1 MLISLMSS
9 LEIKEQVF
17 PKKLISLM
25 WTILNECGI
34 KECGTKECGIDFWE
48 TSFNSQT

>member
-1 MLISLMSS
+1 
-9 LEIKEQVF
+9 
-17 PKKLISLM
+17 M